1 MRGAL
6 VVGVEHDS
14 PAHSAGLMAGD
25 VIVSVDGTT
34 VDSPASLSNALNDR
48 DSDGPTDV
56 SWVDQHGRYR
66 TAIVRLAERSA

>member
-6 VVGVEHDS
+6 VVGVERDS
-14 PAHSAGLMAGD
+14 PAHSAGLKAGD
-25 VIVSVDGTT
+25 VIVSVDGMT

-48 DSDGPTDV
+48 DADGPIDM

-66 TAIVRLAERSA
+66 TAIVQLGDQSA